1 MSTTP
6 SSASPRVALVTNV
19 LSHYRVPCFQR
30 LAAALPGRFD
40 LFLLTDRMAHRHY
53 VMARE
58 DGGLAPTVLPGRS
71 FRRPPD
77 DDFHWNSIG
86 PVLRGRYDVLI
97 LGGWSEPT
105 LLWLWL
111 RHQLRPTKIF
121 FWTESTRVDR
131 RRAPSRELLKRTLMR
146 GAAGCLVPGERAA
159 AYCEHL
165 GMPRGRIFTAPNAT
179 DRDFFRSRADALL
192 PERET
197 LRRTLGLEGP
207 TVLFVG
213 RLVESIKGVESVI
226 RALGRL
232 AGEGVSAGLVLAGEG
247 PDAEPYQALADGLG
261 VDLRRLGNV
270 PHEALCR
277 WYAAADLLVL
287 PSRSEV
293 WGFVLNEA
301 MEFGLPLVVSDAVGA
316 ADDLV
321 QDGVHGAIVPVG
333 DIEGFATALGPL
345 LTDPDLRRRQ
355 GEACRRQIER
365 YSPERWAAGVVEAV
379 AAVTAVAAVKG

>member
-1 MSTTP
+1 MSIGR
-6 SSASPRVALVTNV
+6 ASQGPRVALVTNV
-19 LSHYRVPCFQR
+19 LSHYRVPCFQQ

-40 LFLLTDRMAHRHY
+40 LFLLTDEMAHRHY
-53 VMARE
+53 VMAGE
-58 DGGLAPTVLPGRS
+58 DGGLEPTVLPGRS

-77 DDFHWNSIG
+77 DDFHWNSIR
-86 PVLRGRYDVLI
+86 PVLRGHYDVLI

-111 RHQLRPTKIF
+111 RHQLRRTKIF
-121 FWTESTRVDR
+121 FWTESTLVDR

-146 GAAGCLVPGERAA
+146 GAAGCLVPGGKAA
-159 AYCEHL
+159 TYCEHL
-165 GMPRGRIFTAPNAT
+165 GMPKERIFTAPNAT
-179 DRDFFRSRADALL
+179 GREYFRSRADALL
-192 PERET
+192 PERRE
-197 LRRTLGLEGP
+197 LRHGLGLEGP

-226 RALGRL
+226 RALARL
-232 AGEGVSAGLVLAGEG
+232 AEEGVKAELVLAGEG
-247 PDAEPYQALADGLG
+247 PDAEHYRALAAELG
-261 VDLRRLGNV
+261 VDLRLLGNV
-270 PHEALCR
+270 PHDTLCN

-316 ADDLV
+316 AGDLV
-321 QDGVHGAIVPVG
+321 EDGIHGAIVPVG
-333 DIEGFATALGPL
+333 DVEGFASALGPL
-345 LTDPDLRRRQ
+345 LIDAGLRQRQ
-355 GEACRRQIER
+355 GQACRRHIEQ

-379 AAVTAVAAVKG
+379 ETVRP